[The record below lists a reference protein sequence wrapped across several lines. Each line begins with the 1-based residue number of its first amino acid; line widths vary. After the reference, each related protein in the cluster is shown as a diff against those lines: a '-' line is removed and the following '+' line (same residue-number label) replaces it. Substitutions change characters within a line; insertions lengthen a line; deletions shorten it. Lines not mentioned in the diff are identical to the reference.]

1 MKEFHIEKNDAG
13 QRCDRWLSKAV
24 PLLPSPLMQKYF
36 RLKRFKCN
44 GKPAKKEQKLQVG
57 DCLSLYINDEFFQKP
72 SLENAYLLVSTPRM
86 TVVYED
92 EHILIVNKP
101 AGLVVHSDESG
112 ETNNL
117 LTHIQAYLYQ
127 TKAWRPK
134 EELTFSPA
142 LCNRIDRNTSG
153 LVISAKTAVGL
164 RAMNEKIKERDL
176 SKEYLAV
183 IHGTLPK
190 KQGKLEHFILRD
202 KSRKQVSVHETPTG
216 GAKTAITHYDVL
228 TEYRGLSLVRCTLIT
243 GRTHQIRAQFAHI
256 DHPLLGDG
264 KYGSLDLDKP
274 YKQTAI
280 KSKMGKP
287 LQGQALCAYRLKF
300 PPYEPSEEGDDE
312 EEELALKELG
322 GRVFQVEEIDFL
334 STYFPEYTLKKSD
347 SKI

>member
-13 QRCDRWLSKAV
+13 QRCDRWISKAV

-44 GKPAKKEQKLQVG
+44 NKPAKKDQRLQKG
-57 DCLSLYINDEFFQKP
+57 DVLSLYINDEFFQKP
-72 SLENAYLLVSTPRM
+72 TMENAYLTVTTPNM

-92 EHILIVNKP
+92 DHILIVNKP
-101 AGLVVHSDESG
+101 AGLVVHADESG

-127 TKAWRPK
+127 SKAWNPR
-134 EELTFSPA
+134 EELTFAPS

-183 IHGTLPK
+183 IHGKMEK

-202 KSRKQVSVHETPTG
+202 KSRKQVTVYDNPTG

-228 TEYRGLSLVRCTLIT
+228 AEYRGLSLVRCTLMT
-243 GRTHQIRAQFAHI
+243 GRTHQIRAQLAHI
-256 DHPLLGDG
+256 NHPLLGDG

-274 YKQTAI
+274 YKKVASQ
-280 KSKMGKP
+280 GKIS
-287 LQGQALCAYRLKF
+287 LHGQALCAYRLKF
-300 PPYEPSEEGDDE
+300 PSSSGSSEETE
-312 EEELALKELG
+312 EDLALQSLAGKM
-322 GRVFQVEEIDFL
+322 FQVDEVDFL
-334 STYFPEYTLKKSD
+334 PVFFPEFTLKKT
-347 SKI
+347 